1 MTILRVV
8 RHTFSPALLIV
19 FFSVGFSQNIGD
31 LPNVKH
37 TDQEAID
44 NGSLSFKELFD
55 IGGKLFTVDFNTLD
69 GYGRPNV
76 NANGILNELAG
87 GALGDKPNDLFTRTF
102 GPDASSCVECHNKP
116 FAGGA
121 GGNVAN
127 AFIRSWDSKH
137 PFSVKEE
144 HSNERNTKHVFGS
157 GGLELLAEEMTAKLQ
172 ATKNQAITQAT
183 STGKPIRRPLQAKGV
198 NFGSLVAMPDGTVDT
213 SDVIG
218 VSADLIIKPFGS
230 KGTIES
236 IRKFTTNPLVHHH
249 GIQADERLE
258 DDPKKEIHPFHQW
271 DDGDGHDHEATRGD
285 ITALVI
291 WQAAQPVPVQIIPAD
306 PVAAQ
311 AVRKGTK
318 TFEEIGCATCHI
330 PRLIID
336 DPIFREPSRIDPTKF
351 FSFDITR
358 DGPEP
363 HFERT
368 ADGKAVIYAYTD
380 LKRHYMGEGL
390 REPLDELGVNAAVF
404 ITAELWGVGNTGPWM
419 FNGRAFTL
427 DQAIRMHG
435 GEAQTSRDKYASL
448 PDQEQREIVEF
459 LKSLVLPPNFQADIQ
474 LEKGLNMVSL
484 PLKPYS
490 PLYANQLAQKLG
502 TSIIIRFN
510 SQIQQ
515 FEGFTVS
522 DPPPGFAIEG
532 AKAYVVNAM
541 QSATITITG
550 DAWHRGEP
558 NIRPFMRAPSS
569 TKEQT
574 KWAFILCG
582 KLKGA
587 DLSQTYTIS
596 ARNQRTEMRTE
607 NIVSSK
613 KNSFSIVWV
622 GYANQPIIAHQDI
635 LQITV
640 KDEKNQR
647 IVGELKHSIDNHEFD
662 QAYVYLELGLED
674 ITPRKTVLAQN
685 YPNPFNPE
693 TWIPYQLSQP
703 GTVEIQIYDTRGKIV
718 RKLDLGMKST
728 GIYFDQAYAAYWDGT
743 NTTGEQVASG
753 TYFYTFKTNTFF
765 QTKKLVINR

>member
-1 MTILRVV
+1 M
-8 RHTFSPALLIV
+8 
-19 FFSVGFSQNIGD
+19 
-31 LPNVKH
+31 
-37 TDQEAID
+37 
-44 NGSLSFKELFD
+44 
-55 IGGKLFTVDFNTLD
+55 
-69 GYGRPNV
+69 
-76 NANGILNELAG
+76 
-87 GALGDKPNDLFTRTF
+87 
-102 GPDASSCVECHNKP
+102 
-116 FAGGA
+116 
-121 GGNVAN
+121 
-127 AFIRSWDSKH
+127 
-137 PFSVKEE
+137 
-144 HSNERNTKHVFGS
+144 
-157 GGLELLAEEMTAKLQ
+157 
-172 ATKNQAITQAT
+172 
-183 STGKPIRRPLQAKGV
+183 
-198 NFGSLVAMPDGTVDT
+198 
-213 SDVIG
+213 
-218 VSADLIIKPFGS
+218 
-230 KGTIES
+230 
-236 IRKFTTNPLVHHH
+236 
-249 GIQADERLE
+249 E
-258 DDPKKEIHPFHQW
+258 DDPKKETRPFHQW
-271 DDGDGHDHEATRGD
+271 DGGDGYDHEATRGD
-285 ITALVI
+285 VTALVI
-291 WQAAQPVPVQIIPAD
+291 WQAAQPIPVQIIPD
-306 PVAAQ
+306 SPVVAQ
-311 AVRKGTK
+311 AVAKGTK

-330 PRLIID
+330 PRLIVD
-336 DPIFREPSRIDPTKF
+336 DPIFREPSRIDPTKS

-363 HFERT
+363 NFERT
-368 ADGKAVIYAYTD
+368 VDGKAVVYAYTD

-404 ITAELWGVGNTGPWM
+404 ITAELWRVGNTGPWM

-435 GEAQTSRDKYASL
+435 GEAQTSRDEYAAL
-448 PDQEQREIVEF
+448 PDRKQREIVEF

-474 LEKGLNMVSL
+474 LEKGPNMGSL
-484 PLKPYS
+484 PLIPYS
-490 PLYANQLAQKLG
+490 PLHASQLAQKLG

-522 DPPPGFAIEG
+522 DPPPGFVIEG

-541 QSATITITG
+541 QPATITITG

-587 DLSQTYTIS
+587 DLSQKYTIS
-596 ARNQRTEMRTE
+596 ARNQRTDMRTAD
-607 NIVSSK
+607 IVSSK

-622 GYANQPIIAHQDI
+622 GYANQSIIAHQDI

-647 IVGELKHSIDNHEFD
+647 IMGELEHSIDNHEFD

-674 ITPRKTVLAQN
+674 ITPRQTVLAQN

-693 TWIPYQLSQP
+693 TWIPYQLSEP
-703 GTVEIQIYDTRGKIV
+703 GTVEIQIYDTRGKVV

-728 GIYFDQAYAAYWDGT
+728 GIYFDQVYAAYWDGT

-753 TYFYTFKTNTFF
+753 TYFYTLKTNTFS

>member
-1 MTILRVV
+1 MMILRAVKYA
-8 RHTFSPALLIV
+8 FISAFLIV
-19 FFSVGFSQNIGD
+19 FSSVGFSQDIGD

-37 TDQEAID
+37 TEQEAID

-55 IGGKLFTVDFNTLD
+55 IGGKLFTLDFSTLD

-87 GALGDKPNDLFTRTF
+87 RVLGDKPNDLFTRTF

-127 AFIRSWDSKH
+127 VFIRSWDSRH
-137 PFSVKEE
+137 PFSVKEG

-172 ATKNQAITQAT
+172 ATKSQAIIQAAR
-183 STGKPIRRPLQAKGV
+183 TGQFVRRPLKAKGV
-198 NFGSLVAMPDGTVDT
+198 NFGSLVAMPDGVVDT
-213 SDVIG
+213 SDVVG

-271 DDGDGHDHEATRGD
+271 DDGDGYDHEATRGD
-285 ITALVI
+285 VTALVI
-291 WQAAQPVPVQIIPAD
+291 WQAAQPVPVQIIPD
-306 PVAAQ
+306 NPVVAQ
-311 AVRKGTK
+311 AVAEGTK
-318 TFEEIGCATCHI
+318 AFEEIGCATCHI
-330 PRLIID
+330 PQLIVD
-336 DPIFREPSRIDPTKF
+336 DPIFREPSRIDPTKS

-368 ADGKAVIYAYTD
+368 ADGKAVVYAYTD

-390 REPLDELGVNAAVF
+390 REPLDELGVDAAVF
-404 ITAELWGVGNTGPWM
+404 MTAELWGVGNTGPWM

-427 DQAIRMHG
+427 DRAIRMHG
-435 GEAQTSRDKYASL
+435 GEAQASRDEYAAL
-448 PDQEQREIVEF
+448 PDQKQRELVEF

-490 PLYANQLAQKLG
+490 PFSASHLAQKLG
-502 TSIIIRFN
+502 TSIVIRFN

-522 DPPPGFAIEG
+522 DPPPGFAVEG
-532 AKAYVVNAM
+532 GKAYVVNAM
-541 QSATITITG
+541 QPATITITG

-558 NIRPFMRAPSS
+558 NVRPFMRAPSA

-582 KLKGA
+582 KLKDA
-587 DLSQTYTIS
+587 DLSQKYIVS
-596 ARNQRTEMRTE
+596 ARNQRTGMRTAD
-607 NIVSSK
+607 IVSSK
-613 KNSFSIVWV
+613 KNAFSIVWV
-622 GYANQPIIAHQDI
+622 GYANQSIIARQDI
-635 LQITV
+635 LKITV
-640 KDEKNQR
+640 EDESNQR
-647 IVGELKHSIDNHEFD
+647 VIGELEHSIDDHEFD

-674 ITPRKTVLAQN
+674 VMPLQTVLAQN

-693 TWIPYQLSQP
+693 TWIPYKLSES
-703 GTVEIQIYDTRGKIV
+703 GTVEIQIYDARGKIV
-718 RKLDLGMKST
+718 RKLDLGMKPT

-743 NTTGEQVASG
+743 NTVGEQVASG
-753 TYFYTFKTNTFF
+753 TYFYTFTTGTFS
-765 QTKKLVINR
+765 QTKKLVIAR